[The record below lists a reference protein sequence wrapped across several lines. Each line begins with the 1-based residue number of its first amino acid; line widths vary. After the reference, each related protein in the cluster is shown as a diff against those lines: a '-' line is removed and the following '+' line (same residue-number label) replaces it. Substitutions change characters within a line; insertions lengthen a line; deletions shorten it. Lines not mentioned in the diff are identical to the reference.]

1 MSAGQIDRKAHVS
14 PRRLAVAVIAVLAL
28 APATALAARNAYV
41 ADGDAGKV
49 AQLAVAADGGLSPL
63 LGSPLRASSPR
74 RLTMAPDGT
83 SLYATAGGHGRGVVL
98 QYDVGPDGGATPK
111 IPATLAAGELPS
123 AIAADPTGRALYVA
137 DKGAGY
143 VFQFPIGG
151 GGRLASPTTL
161 KLAGPPAG
169 LAVAPDGRSAYV
181 IVGSWI
187 KRFAVGA
194 GGVLDPDSIDP
205 VRTGGELTDIALTPD
220 GRRLYASSADARIF
234 GFDVAHDGTLN
245 AHEPT
250 GPAAGCTKL
259 TAIAIAPDG
268 EALYAVSDSQAEN
281 GRRLVQYDIGAN
293 GVLTAQAPAGLPLE
307 GHPSDLAVTPNGR
320 SLYVAAEDL
329 QLFDLDASGLPSPK
343 PPAVGFADAVG
354 VVVSPNQAPV
364 ASFEVS
370 IAPAG
375 SAVSFDA
382 RSATDPDGSITR
394 YDWDF
399 GDGNALPDGGPRVSH
414 VYARPGVYE
423 ARLVV
428 TDNEGASTR
437 TVFTGSSVLG
447 NGAPTA
453 ATTRLVQILAPALPV
468 APAPRVTP
476 VAPAQPPRPELGE
489 TIIVEPAGGRVRVR
503 LPGTTSFVALRSLR
517 VLPVGSLVDTR
528 RGKALLS
535 SVRDRSGSV
544 QQARFFGGLFQVRQR
559 RSTRFVTDLVLRG
572 RLASCP
578 ARDRAS
584 ASARRRTRKLWGNG
598 RGRFR
603 TRGRYS
609 SGAVR
614 GTRWL
619 VSDSCAGT
627 LTVVRR
633 GRVAVRD
640 FTRDQTIVL
649 EAGERYLARPG

>member
-1 MSAGQIDRKAHVS
+1 VA
-14 PRRLAVAVIAVLAL
+14 PRRLALAVLAILAL

-63 LGSPLRASSPR
+63 LGSPLPASDPR
-74 RLTMAPDGT
+74 RLTMTPDGT
-83 SLYATAGGHGRGVVL
+83 SLYATAGGYGQGVVL
-98 QYDVGPDGGATPK
+98 QYDVLPDGTATAK
-111 IPATLAAGELPS
+111 TPAALAAGKLPS

-137 DKGAGY
+137 DKGSRDVLQFAIGAGGLLE
-143 VFQFPIGG
+143 P
-151 GGRLASPTTL
+151 PTVL

-169 LAVAPDGRSAYV
+169 IAVAPDGRSAYV
-181 IVGSWI
+181 IVGPWI

-194 GGVLDPDSIDP
+194 GGELDPDSIDP

-234 GFDVAHDGTLN
+234 GFAVAADGTLS
-245 AHEPT
+245 ALEPT
-250 GPAAGCTKL
+250 APAAGCTKL

-268 EALYAVSDSQAEN
+268 GALYAVSDSRSDK
-281 GRRLVQYDIGAN
+281 GRRLVQYNIGEDGA
-293 GVLTAQAPAGLPLE
+293 LSPQTPPGLPLAR
-307 GHPSDLAVTPNGR
+307 HPRDLALTPNGR

-329 QLFDLDASGLPSPK
+329 QLFDLDALGVPSPK
-343 PPAVGFADAVG
+343 GPAVGFADAVG
-354 VVVSPNQAPV
+354 VVVSPNQAPI
-364 ASFEVS
+364 ARFDVS
-370 IAPAG
+370 GSAAG

-382 RSATDPDGSITR
+382 RSATDSDGSITR

-399 GDGNALPDGGPRVSH
+399 GDGNTLPDGGPQVSH
-414 VYARPGVYE
+414 IYAQPGDYE

-453 ATTRLVQILAPALPV
+453 ATTRLVQIRAAPV
-468 APAPRVTP
+468 SPAPL
-476 VAPAQPPRPELGE
+476 APAQPPRPELGE

-503 LPGTTSFVALRSLR
+503 VPGATRFVGLRTLR
-517 VLPVGSLVDTR
+517 VLPVGSLVDAR
-528 RGKALLS
+528 RGRALLS
-535 SVRDRSGSV
+535 SVRDRSGRI
-544 QQARFFGGLFQVRQR
+544 QQGRFSKGLFQVRQR
-559 RSTRFVTDLVLRG
+559 RSTRYVTDLVLRG
-572 RLASCP
+572 RLPSCP
-578 ARDRAS
+578 AGNQAS
-584 ASARRRTRKLWGNG
+584 ASARASRKLWGNG
-598 RGRFR
+598 SGRFR

-619 VSDSCAGT
+619 VADSCAGT

-633 GRVAVRD
+633 GVVAVRD
-640 FTRDQTIVL
+640 FTRDRTIVL
-649 EAGERYLARPG
+649 EAGERYLASPE